1 MISSYTFW
9 LLQPHPRIPMIE
21 PEFMEHIELSGELHA
36 IALSEP
42 DQHKADIIDAASIMV
57 LRDQETIDMLRA
69 ELKALQELRQ

>member
-1 MISSYTFW
+1 
-9 LLQPHPRIPMIE
+9 MIE

-42 DQHKADIIDAASIMV
+42 DQHKADVIDAASIMV

-69 ELKALQELRQ
+69 ELKALQELRQC